1 MEKMNIISFFSLFV
15 SLVFSIATAYSGL
28 GLSSSYYNR
37 VCPEALPTIK
47 RVVEDAVA
55 QERRMGG
62 SLLRLHFHDCFVN
75 GCDASILLD
84 QTSTIDSE
92 KSAAPNA
99 NSARGF
105 EVIDKIKYEVDK
117 VCGRQVVS
125 CADILTVAAR
135 DSVVALG
142 GPWWKVKLGRRDST
156 TASRTAANNDLPAPF
171 MDLTALLKNFK
182 KQGLDEN
189 DLVVLSGAHTL
200 GSAQCFTF
208 RDRIHNE
215 TNIHPAFASHLR
227 TICPQVGADSRLAP
241 LDPTPNS
248 FDAKYF
254 TNLVSKK
261 GLLSSDQALLSGG
274 VTDELVSKYSRK
286 QKEFYKEFARSMIK
300 MGDIKPLTGNRGQ
313 IRNNCRKVNLK
324 Y

>member
-1 MEKMNIISFFSLFV
+1 MEKMNIISFLSLFG
-15 SLVFSIATAYSGL
+15 SLIFSIATAYPGS

-37 VCPEALPTIK
+37 LCPEALPTIK
-47 RVVEDAVA
+47 RVVEEAVA

-117 VCGRQVVS
+117 VCGRPVVS

-171 MDLTALLKNFK
+171 MDLAALLKNFK

-215 TNIHPAFASHLR
+215 TNIHPAFARHLR
-227 TICPQVGADSRLAP
+227 TICPQVGANSRLAP

>member
-1 MEKMNIISFFSLFV
+1 MNIISFLSLFV
-15 SLVFSIATAYSGL
+15 SFILTIGFASSHS
-28 GLSSSYYNR
+28 GLSSSYYDR

-47 RVVEDAVA
+47 RVVEDALA
-55 QERRMGG
+55 QERRMGA

-92 KSAAPNA
+92 KNAVPNA

-105 EVIDKIKYEVDK
+105 EVIDRIKFEVDE
-117 VCGRQVVS
+117 VCGRPVVS

-142 GPWWKVKLGRRDST
+142 GPSWRVKLGRRDST
-156 TASRTAANNDLPAPF
+156 TASRTAANTSIPSPF
-171 MDLTALLKNFK
+171 MDLPALIKNFK
-182 KQGLDEN
+182 DQGLDED

-200 GSAQCFTF
+200 GFAQCRTF
-208 RDRIHNE
+208 RSRIYND
-215 TNIHPAFASHLR
+215 TNIDPAFASHLR
-227 TICPQVGADSRLAP
+227 TICPQVGGNSTLAP
-241 LDPTPNS
+241 LDPTPSS
-248 FDAKYF
+248 FDVKYF

-261 GLLSSDQALLSGG
+261 GLLSSDQALFNGG
-274 VTDELVSKYSRK
+274 ETGELVSKYSRDSE
-286 QKEFYKEFARSMIK
+286 EFFEDFAKSMIK

-313 IRNNCRKVNLK
+313 IRNNCRMIN
-324 Y
+324 